1 MTLSKGLT
9 IRAVRAAR
17 QTYEDTQA
25 AFDPLMT
32 TFAQLLAPLA
42 LLLAPSQ
49 SAPVDAGGR
58 MDAIDGADGIDDT
71 AWGLALRAD
80 GPPMLPAEQ
89 ENPGTFDP
97 QTWNQVRIEQHLT
110 IRIYPGQLPR
120 GAFMAPPPTS
130 APQRGPDRRQIRC
143 VALSALGGL
152 RLSGANQL
160 TLVLRDDRMVLA
172 TLPKICS
179 ASSFYSGFYVEPTPD
194 GMLCARRD
202 VIHSRAGANCS
213 ISRLDLVDPGN

>member
-1 MTLSKGLT
+1 MPTL
-9 IRAVRAAR
+9 
-17 QTYEDTQA
+17 
-25 AFDPLMT
+25 
-32 TFAQLLAPLA
+32 AQLLAPLA
-42 LLLAPSQ
+42 LLLTPSQ
-49 SAPVDAGGR
+49 SAPVDAGDR
-58 MDAIDGADGIDDT
+58 VDGIEDS
-71 AWGLALRAD
+71 AWALALQAN
-80 GPPMLPAEQ
+80 GPPLLSSDEDR
-89 ENPGTFDP
+89 PGTFDP
-97 QTWNQVRIEQHLT
+97 ETWNQVRIEQHLT

-120 GAFMAPPPTS
+120 GAFIALPPSS
-130 APQRGPDRRQIRC
+130 APQRGPDKRQIRC

-160 TLVLRDDRMVLA
+160 MLVLRDDRMVLA

-213 ISRLDLVDPGN
+213 ISRLDLADPGS